1 MKKLLTLVLAL
12 AMLFSVMSMSGAE
25 GTAAELADDQ
35 TLRVSIGVDLTD
47 LNPLTESTAE
57 GSDLLLTS
65 LETLVRQKANG
76 VIEMG
81 SGLAES

>member
-57 GSDLLLTS
+57 GS
-65 LETLVRQKANG
+65 EY
-76 VIEMG
+76 E
-81 SGLAES
+81 